1 MNAPQHLWLRAETK
15 PGEARTPLT
24 PAGVRALIAA
34 GARVTVEKSALR
46 AIAIDDYADAGAA
59 IVEAGAWQQ
68 APDDAVILGIK
79 ELPTSTTPLR
89 HRHVYFAHCFKE
101 QAGAR
106 EVLQRFVDGGGTL
119 FDLEYLKDARG
130 RRIAAFGFWAG
141 FTGAAVGVLA
151 WARQQQ
157 DGALLP
163 ALSPWASQ
171 QVLVDAC
178 KTALAG
184 RAPPSSIVLGAKGRV
199 GSGAVALLEAIGAT
213 PTKWDL
219 EETKGGG
226 PFAAILEHDLFVNAV
241 LLSGAL
247 PPFVTRDTIA
257 GPRKLTTIADVS
269 CDPHSPYNPIPVYD
283 DITTMTVP
291 TVRVVAAAA
300 HRPPLDV
307 MAIDHLP
314 SLLPKESSEDFAD
327 QLLPHL
333 LDLAKDGG
341 SSSSVWQGARQ
352 VFVEK
357 TSSLSASSLLSSS
370 SVSSSLHHASAGVVM
385 ARVHWLGAG
394 LSSGPGI
401 RRVARSGVPLTL
413 WNRTVD
419 KAKAVLNDI
428 APAADVR
435 AYDLAALKA
444 AVKPGDVVVS
454 MLPAPMHPEVAR
466 VCLDAGCHLVTTS
479 YISDAMRAL
488 DAEAKQKNLTLLNE
502 CGLDPGLDHMLAH
515 KLVADYRV
523 SSSYA
528 ASNTLSFRSYCG
540 GFPKHPDAFRYK
552 FSWSPLGVLRA
563 LRSPARAMLHGVVKD
578 VPRVWEAIETFTAR
592 GEAFE
597 AYPNRDSMPYVDEY
611 AFDKAWP
618 LHTFVRGTLRLGGWS
633 SAWKDIFAQVGT
645 LSDVDLAK
653 LADDLWKAHS
663 YGADEPDRVVL
674 YVGLR
679 AVDAAGHVVFDDAW
693 ILDEA
698 GNRERSAMGYLVS
711 IPASFGVD
719 DVVAG
724 KARAGVHGA
733 PHDAATIERWF
744 DAMKRDGIM
753 VAREKKA

>member
-1 MNAPQHLWLRAETK
+1 MSLHLWLRAETK

-24 PAGVRALIAA
+24 PAGVRALVAQ
-34 GARVTVEKSALR
+34 GARVTVEQSPLR
-46 AIAIDDYADAGAA
+46 AIPVDDYAQAGAA
-59 IVEAGAWQQ
+59 VVAAGAWAS
-68 APDDAVILGIK
+68 APSDAVILGIK
-79 ELPTSTTPLR
+79 ELPTSTTPLV

-106 EVLQRFVDGGGTL
+106 EVLQRFVDGKGTL

-130 RRIAAFGFWAG
+130 RRVAAFGFWAG
-141 FTGAAVGVLA
+141 FVGAAVGVLA
-151 WARQQQ
+151 WARQQH

-163 ALSPWASQ
+163 AVSPWSSQ
-171 QVLVDAC
+171 QALVDAC
-178 KTALAG
+178 KHALAG

-199 GSGAVALLEAIGAT
+199 GSGAVALLEAIGAST
-213 PTKWDL
+213 TKWDL
-219 EETKGGG
+219 EETRGGG

-247 PPFVTRDTIA
+247 PPFLTRETIA
-257 GPRKLTTIADVS
+257 GPRKLSVIADVS

-291 TVRVVAAAA
+291 TVRVVDASAANPA
-300 HRPPLDV
+300 LDV

-314 SLLPKESSEDFAD
+314 SLLPRESSEDFAE

-341 SSSSVWQGARQ
+341 ALSSVWQGARQ

-357 TSSLSASSLLSSS
+357 TASMASDSSS
-370 SVSSSLHHASAGVVM
+370 SKNHSSAGVTVS
-385 ARVHWLGAG
+385 RVHWLGAG

-419 KAKAVLNDI
+419 KAKAVLADI

-488 DAEAKQKNLTLLNE
+488 DAEAKQKGLTLLNE

-515 KLVADYRV
+515 KLVADYRA

-528 ASNTLSFRSYCG
+528 PSNTLSFRSYCG
-540 GFPKHPDAFRYK
+540 GFPKHPDAFQYK

-578 VPRVWEAIETFTAR
+578 VPRVWEAIETFTTC

-611 AFDKAWP
+611 AFDKSWP
-618 LHTFVRGTLRLGGWS
+618 LHTFVRGTLRLSGWS
-633 SAWKDIFAQVGT
+633 AAWKDIFGKVGT
-645 LSDVDLAK
+645 LPDVDLAK
-653 LADDLWKAHS
+653 LADDLWKAHA
-663 YGADEPDRVVL
+663 YDDGEPDRVVL
-674 YVGLR
+674 YVGLS
-679 AVDAAGHVVFDDAW
+679 AKDASGQVVFDDAW

-698 GNRERSAMGYLVS
+698 GNAERSAMGYLVS

-724 KARAGVHGA
+724 KAKPGVHGA
-733 PHDAATIERWF
+733 PHDPETITRWF
-744 DAMKRDGIM
+744 DAMKRDGIH

>member
-1 MNAPQHLWLRAETK
+1 MSQQLDQQRGLHLWLRAETK

-24 PAGVRALIAA
+24 PAGVRALVAA
-34 GARVTVEKSALR
+34 GARVTVEQSGLR
-46 AIAIDDYADAGAA
+46 AIPVADYAAAGAA
-59 IVEAGAWQQ
+59 IVDAGSWTH

-106 EVLQRFVDGGGTL
+106 EVLQRFKDGGGTL

-130 RRIAAFGFWAG
+130 RRVAAFGFWAG

-151 WARQQQ
+151 WARQQH
-157 DGALLP
+157 DGTLLP
-163 ALSPWASQ
+163 SVSPWPSQ
-171 QVLVDAC
+171 QALVDAC
-178 KTALAG
+178 KQALAAVAPAQ

-199 GSGAVALLEAIGAT
+199 GSGAVALLEAIGAPT
-213 PTKWDL
+213 TKWDL

-226 PFAAILEHDLFVNAV
+226 PFAAILAHDLFVNAV

-247 PPFVTRDTIA
+247 PPFLTRDTIA
-257 GPRKLTTIADVS
+257 GPRKLSVIADVS

-291 TVRVVAAAA
+291 TVRVVQSPA
-300 HRPPLDV
+300 LDV

-314 SLLPKESSEDFAD
+314 SLLPRESSEDFAE

-333 LDLAKDGG
+333 LDLARDGG
-341 SSSSVWQGARQ
+341 TSSSVWQGARQ

-357 TSSLSASSLLSSS
+357 TSSLASSS
-370 SVSSSLHHASAGVVM
+370 SSSRSSAGVVM

-419 KAKAVLNDI
+419 KAKAVLADI
-428 APAADVR
+428 APSADVR

-479 YISDAMRAL
+479 YISDAMRGL
-488 DAEAKQKNLTLLNE
+488 HGEAKEKGVTLLNE

-515 KLVADYRV
+515 RLVADYRA
-523 SSSYA
+523 SSSFA
-528 ASNTLSFRSYCG
+528 PTNKLSFRSYCG
-540 GFPKHPDAFRYK
+540 GFPKHPDAFQYK

-563 LRSPARAMLHGVVKD
+563 LRSPARAMFGGVVRD
-578 VPRVWEAIETFTAR
+578 VPRVWEAIETFTTC

-618 LHTFVRGTLRLGGWS
+618 LDTFVRGTLRLGGWS
-633 SAWKDIFAQVGT
+633 AAWKDIFAKVAT
-645 LSDVDLAK
+645 LSDAELAK

-663 YGADEPDRVVL
+663 YKDGEPDRVVL

-679 AVDAAGHVVFDDAW
+679 AVDGAGKIVFDDAW
-693 ILDEA
+693 ILDES
-698 GNRERSAMGYLVS
+698 GNEERSAMGYLVS

-724 KARAGVHGA
+724 NAKPGVHGA
-733 PHDAATIERWF
+733 PHDAATIDRWF
-744 DAMKRDGIM
+744 DAMKRDAITL
-753 VAREKKA
+753 VREKKA